1 MPDREKL
8 LLARTLVVDDSVSF
22 REQIC
27 KMLAKLPNFQVIGE
41 ASDGLEAVRQAQQ
54 LQPDLI
60 LLDIGLPKLDGIA
73 AGRRIR
79 KLCPRSRIIF
89 ISQQSSV
96 DFVQEA
102 LDLGALAYIL
112 KSKLATDLKPAIDAV
127 LDGKRFVS
135 KTLIPDVP

>member
-1 MPDREKL
+1 M
-8 LLARTLVVDDSVSF
+8 LARTLVVDDSGSF

-27 KMLAKLPNFQVIGE
+27 KMLVKLPNLQVIGE

-73 AGRRIR
+73 AGRQIR
-79 KLCPRSRIIF
+79 KLSPRSRIIF
-89 ISQQSSV
+89 ISQESSV
-96 DFVQEA
+96 EFVQEA
-102 LDLGALAYIL
+102 LDLGALAYVL
-112 KSKLATDLKPAIDAV
+112 KSKLATDLKAAIDAV

-135 KTLIPDVP
+135 KTLIPDAP

>member
-1 MPDREKL
+1 M
-8 LLARTLVVDDSVSF
+8 LARTLVVDDSGSF

-27 KMLAKLPNFQVIGE
+27 KMLAKLPNLQVIGE

-73 AGRRIR
+73 AGRQIR
-79 KLCPRSRIIF
+79 KLCPRSTIIF
-89 ISQQSSV
+89 ISQESSV
-96 DFVQEA
+96 EFVQEA
-102 LDLGALAYIL
+102 LDLGALAYVL
-112 KSKLATDLKPAIDAV
+112 KSKLATDLKAAIDAV

-135 KTLIPDVP
+135 NTLIPDVP